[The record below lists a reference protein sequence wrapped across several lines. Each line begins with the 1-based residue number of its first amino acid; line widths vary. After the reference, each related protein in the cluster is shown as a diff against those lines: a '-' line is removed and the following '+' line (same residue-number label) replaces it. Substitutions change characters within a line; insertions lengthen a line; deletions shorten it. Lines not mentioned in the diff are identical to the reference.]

1 MLRGPCQG
9 LLVAVGRWVGR
20 EVWVLVGGGRMRN
33 CTGSFKG
40 GDSAD
45 AWRQG
50 EDGSGGGGKG
60 VLQKLFVGVV
70 SFVRV

>member
-1 MLRGPCQG
+1 M
-9 LLVAVGRWVGR
+9 W
-20 EVWVLVGGGRMRN
+20 VGGGGMRN

-50 EDGSGGGGKG
+50 EG
-60 VLQKLFVGVV
+60 LE
-70 SFVRV
+70 